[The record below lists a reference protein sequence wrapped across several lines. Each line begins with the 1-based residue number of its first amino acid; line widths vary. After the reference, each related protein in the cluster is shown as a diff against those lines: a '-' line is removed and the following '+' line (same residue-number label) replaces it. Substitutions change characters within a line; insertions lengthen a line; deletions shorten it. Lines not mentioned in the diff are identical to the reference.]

1 MNKLAAL
8 VFLGWMVLL
17 TAPAAGDAGVLIP
30 SSERRTPDPAIL
42 SLEEMNVR
50 IVVDHRLMKVSLTQY
65 YASHVPKILEGTYLF
80 SFPREA
86 TLSDFAIWDGVTRIP
101 GVIMEKRKA
110 AEIYEE
116 LARQAIDPGLL
127 QMGETGDASEIPSS
141 FFTVKVAPISGFGFK
156 RVELEYQ
163 QHLPVEGGRVSMYLP
178 LKSTLFDPISAG
190 RLTLDLDIRDGRE
203 IRNFK
208 LAGSAYPVQW
218 KLPSATRLEGRFEG
232 TKVTLAE
239 DFGLSWEVTA
249 ARSAPLLLAWR
260 AREADLGAGRPLTA
274 EDKPPEPKWEDG
286 YFLLDHILPEAAA
299 GQRRQP
305 VTLVLAVDTSL
316 SMWWNKL
323 QQVDTALRA
332 ITGKLEPADAFNLIL
347 FNERAKPVF
356 PAPQPATEANLAAAM
371 DAFYKGVL
379 SGGTNLVPA
388 ITEGVKQLE
397 TASGLRYLVLVGDC
411 LPTVGEVKNAGVLS
425 KLKPLLHGKPIR
437 VMGVLTGDDGNAP
450 LLETLAEWSNG
461 QVLPLGVREEVDAE
475 VDLFAANIG
484 REPYSGLTLATPPSA
499 CYQVYPAHPV
509 NIFAAY
515 SSAWVGRYRPSSA
528 GQEMI
533 IRGRSPE
540 MTLYEE
546 RVTVALPEED
556 RSHPLVPRVWA
567 RARVDFLLDQINREG
582 EDPASIKE
590 IISLS
595 RKYKFITPYTSFLA
609 APRSLLR
616 PRVIQPKDPVLR
628 LKTDP
633 EIISVSVRLPWGE
646 SLPLRFIPSL
656 GLWQTR
662 FFVPPD
668 LTDGTHR
675 CLVVMRDR
683 QGRLLREEK
692 TFLVDSQAPAV
703 RWLNPVAEFRP
714 GESVVLKVDAPADT
728 RSLTASLPGAGRV
741 RLRWDD
747 LRKCCLG
754 TLSVPAKA
762 PPGPRQL
769 CLVAEDTAHNVYRA
783 DFQVRV
789 LP

>member
-1 MNKLAAL
+1 MNKLAA
-8 VFLGWMVLL
+8 VVCLGCLVLL
-17 TAPAAGDAGVLIP
+17 GTPVAGEAGLLIP
-30 SSERRTPDPAIL
+30 SSEKRVPDPAIL

-65 YASHVPKILEGTYLF
+65 YASHVSKVIEGTYLF
-80 SFPREA
+80 SIPQRA
-86 TLSDFAIWDGVTRIP
+86 TQRDFAIWDGVTRIP

-127 QMGETGDASEIPSS
+127 QMGEGGDESEIPAS
-141 FFTVKVAPISGFGFK
+141 FFTVKVAPIPGQGFK

-178 LKSTLFDPISAG
+178 LKSTLYDPVAAG

-203 IRNFK
+203 IRNFTI
-208 LAGSAYPVQW
+208 AGKAYPVQW
-218 KLPSATRLEGRFEG
+218 KLPSANRLEGRFEG
-232 TKVTLAE
+232 TKVVLAE
-239 DFGLSWEVTA
+239 DFGLSWEVDTS
-249 ARSAPLLLAWR
+249 RSSPLLLTWR

-286 YFLLDHILPEAAA
+286 YFLLDHLLPETGA
-299 GQRRQP
+299 GEQRQP
-305 VTLVLAVDTSL
+305 MTLVVAVDTSL
-316 SMWWNKL
+316 SMWWGKL
-323 QQVDTALRA
+323 QQVDAALQA
-332 ITGKLEPADAFNLIL
+332 ITGKLQPADAFNLIL
-347 FNERAKPVF
+347 FNERAKAVF
-356 PAPQPATEANLAAAM
+356 PAPQPATAANLAAAR
-371 DAFYKGVL
+371 DAFYKGSL
-379 SGGTNLVPA
+379 SGGTNLLPA
-388 ITEGVKQLE
+388 VTEGVKQLE
-397 TASGLRYLVLVGDC
+397 TATGLRYLVLLGDC
-411 LPTVGEVKNAGVLS
+411 LPTVGELKNKSLLA
-425 KLKPLLHGKPIR
+425 KLKPLLQDKPIR

-461 QVLPLGVREEVDAE
+461 QVLSLGVREEVESE
-475 VDLFAANIG
+475 VELFAANLG
-484 REPYSGLTLATPPSA
+484 RKPYSGLILATPPSA

-515 SSAWVGRYRPSSA
+515 SAAWVGRYRPTTEK
-528 GQEMI
+528 QELV

-540 MTLYEE
+540 MAPYEE
-546 RVTVALPEED
+546 RVSVTLPGED
-556 RSHPLVPRVWA
+556 KAHPLVPRVWA

-582 EDPASIKE
+582 EDSASIKE
-590 IISLS
+590 IIALS

-633 EIISVSVRLPWGE
+633 DIVSVSVRLPWGE

-662 FFVPPD
+662 FFVPAD
-668 LTDGTHR
+668 LADGTHR
-675 CLVVMRDR
+675 CLAVLRDR
-683 QGRLLREEK
+683 QGRLIREEK
-692 TFLVDSQAPAV
+692 SFLVDSQAPAV
-703 RWLNPVAEFRP
+703 RWLNPVDEFRP
-714 GESVVLKVDAPADT
+714 GAALVLKVDAPADT
-728 RSLTASLPGAGRV
+728 RSLTAFLPGSGRV

-747 LRKCCLG
+747 LQKCCLG
-754 TLSVPAKA
+754 TLTVPAKA
-762 PPGPRQL
+762 PPGRQQL
-769 CLVAEDTAHNVYRA
+769 CLVAEDIAHNVYRK
-783 DFQVRV
+783 DYQVRV